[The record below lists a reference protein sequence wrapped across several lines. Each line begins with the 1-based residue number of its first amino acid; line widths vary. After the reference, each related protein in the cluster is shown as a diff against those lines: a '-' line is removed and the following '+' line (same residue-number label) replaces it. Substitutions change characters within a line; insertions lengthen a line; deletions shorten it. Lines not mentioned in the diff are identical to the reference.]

1 MSNTTIGHTA
11 AESPGGAVAAL
22 ASVLPVL
29 LLGSKTCAALGCTTH
44 HVSQQSC
51 QCNAHCVLHN
61 DCCEDFEAA
70 CPNVT
75 LTNHTS
81 SSGDANS
88 TKSSHERGAKHP
100 KSDSTAEAAGA
111 NTRPVHEKVHE
122 KAHEPGSSTPDNKA
136 ERGKS
141 DKGAAAAAAD
151 DEKPDADST
160 KAAHEAH
167 EKQPKQ
173 PSHSAGGRSDK
184 PQEAAKAAEKD
195 KAGGAEQGGEGQGGG
210 RQGEGVTRAPGR
222 PVVHGARRLR
232 ACPLRPARRLPDPH
246 PAIKRHVRRQIPAR
260 VRHRAAGAA
269 SIA

>member
-195 KAGGAEQGGEGQGGG
+195 KADKGKASRG
-210 RQGEGVTRAPGR
+210 RQGVPSSMVLAACALALFVPLGVSLILILRSRGMC
-222 PVVHGARRLR
+222 GARFQ
-232 ACPLRPARRLPDPH
+232 PVSVTEQPVPPASLEDE
-246 PAIKRHVRRQIPAR
+246 
-260 VRHRAAGAA
+260 
-269 SIA
+269 